1 MKKLSLLAVL
11 GMLTAC
17 NDGGTPSGAYGRP
30 TDMRPGRNPFVN
42 TAKESNAQITGMI
55 SSNAAQVAS
64 YMDYRLNG
72 YTGTKTPNN
81 YADVAEMAINLA
93 TMNTDEIENQF
104 ETNKDILFQAMY
116 VLNHNLGTCAGDTG
130 AIVAECINTWRN
142 ANQGAIN
149 AAINSLRANGELLS
163 INDAEFI
170 APDASLTFSINESG
184 EITGLT
190 IDNGETQS
198 VFNRNGNTFVNDT
211 ETLTYDSGAD
221 SNLVLSYSDFG
232 IYTITNNADTTKT
245 AYAPFA
251 GGYTAKQIDVAN
263 IEKDMTFSGRA
274 VGTATKGDDSINLG
288 GTATLNFKTGDTP
301 TSELVANFDNWY
313 NVTITQNGD
322 APNANFVFSGNPTET
337 DVILTNT
344 TGTGTM
350 NVGYYGPDGTPT
362 EATGLAQFQESGVE
376 TGVKFDM
383 AFGVNKK

>member
-190 IDNGETQS
+190 IDNGETQN
-198 VFNRNGNTFVNDT
+198 VFNRNGDIFVNNT
-211 ETLTYDSGAD
+211 ETLSYNSGAD

-232 IYTITNNADTTKT
+232 VYQIQTGDEITRNI
-245 AYAPFA
+245 PFA
-251 GGYTAKQIDVAN
+251 GGYDQKRIATTDIGTDL
-263 IEKDMTFSGRA
+263 EFSGVA
-274 VGTATKGDDSINLG
+274 VGTVSNATDNLDVRDDRASLTFNHETGDSTL
-288 GTATLNFKTGDTP
+288 TATF
-301 TSELVANFDNWY
+301 ANWY
-313 NVTITQNGD
+313 KITVNQNID
-322 APNANFVFSGNPTET
+322 ATDTNIGFSNYQGTDEFKLPDGVDNAPAN
-337 DVILTNT
+337 
-344 TGTGTM
+344 M
-350 NVGYYGPDGTPT
+350 NIGYYGANPSTGTPS
-362 EATGLAQFQESGVE
+362 EATGLVQYKNDASGINMDV
-376 TGVKFDM
+376 
-383 AFGVNKK
+383 AFGARK